1 MVVRLSNDGD
11 ALHLTVIDDGRGVD
25 GNFRLDDATGLGL
38 SIVRTLVTTE
48 LNGSIE
54 MRPLAQADAIGAGLD
69 AQTTKRGTVVELS
82 VPVHDEE

>member
-1 MVVRLSNDGD
+1 VRLSNDGD
-11 ALHLTVIDDGRGVD
+11 VMQVQVIDDGRGVD

-48 LNGSIE
+48 LNGTID
-54 MRPLAQADAIGAGLD
+54 MRPLTAADATAAGLD
-69 AQTTKRGTVVELS
+69 AGTTKRGTVVELH